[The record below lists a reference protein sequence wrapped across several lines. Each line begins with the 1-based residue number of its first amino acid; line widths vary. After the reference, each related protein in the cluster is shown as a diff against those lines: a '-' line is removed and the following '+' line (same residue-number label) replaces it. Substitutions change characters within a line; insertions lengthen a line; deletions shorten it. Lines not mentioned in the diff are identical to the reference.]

1 MQDTVREQL
10 TALEI
15 YSCPGLS
22 LHWSIPHSSGTIYG
36 QPEQGFVIT
45 QKSAEHIRVTI
56 SAHAVSGKSMPW
68 SRLADE
74 LLDACNINA
83 DDKKRRIMQSMLA
96 GDEDIIKDELWRA
109 SLICDMSLLV
119 ESSSEFPGEGPNDHA
134 VVSAGASIVHEMSN
148 TEPFTGS
155 IASTN
160 GGTFA
165 GLAGSPSAGHSISY
179 KRSSNSL
186 SDRAKKTKHVDIAA
200 IAKAGAAFS
209 LSTLGAVTGGV
220 SQQSNPKND
229 RYTNE
234 TLQRLPSSRH
244 ATLGSVVF
252 SPSSGESTE
261 YQQQIG
267 FGGEVYVRVT
277 IGHFPSFITNMSTL
291 TVLSRSM
298 NCSRSNLASHG
309 NAGPAIFASSTT
321 SRHSLSSKVA
331 SQTLPFAIWLS
342 ARR

>member
-1 MQDTVREQL
+1 MQNTVREQL

-15 YSCPGLS
+15 YSCPSLS
-22 LHWSIPHSSGTIYG
+22 LHWSIPRSSGNVLG

-74 LLDACNINA
+74 LLDACDINA

-96 GDEDIIKDELWRA
+96 GDADIIKDELWRA

-119 ESSSEFPGEGPNDHA
+119 EGSSEFLGEGPNDHT
-134 VVSAGASIVHEMSN
+134 VVSSGASVEREMSN
-148 TEPFTGS
+148 TEPLTGS

-165 GLAGSPSAGHSISY
+165 GLAGSPSTGHSITY
-179 KRSSNSL
+179 KRSSNNL

-209 LSTLGAVTGGV
+209 PSTLGAVTGGV

-229 RYTNE
+229 RDTNE
-234 TLQRLPSSRH
+234 KLQRLPCSGH
-244 ATLGSVVF
+244 ATLSSVVF

-277 IGHFPSFITNMSTL
+277 IRPFPSFITRN
-291 TVLSRSM
+291 
-298 NCSRSNLASHG
+298 SNLTLSD
-309 NAGPAIFASSTT
+309 
-321 SRHSLSSKVA
+321 SLD
-331 SQTLPFAIWLS
+331 L
-342 ARR
+342 